1 MYKYEEQTN
10 GRINSSMLKVAW
22 KFCQT
27 RLIVA
32 SIIRTLSILLG
43 IISITV
49 FLNIILRAK
58 LSQSENERK
67 RNMFAP
73 LVWSLYIWI
82 LNLFYLLTLCCF
94 PKGMESVRGNETLET
109 EFRVYD
115 GDVRRELHKQIYY
128 CIGFV
133 LCVAGMFYLKS
144 VSNWLDLR

>member
-49 FLNIILRAK
+49 FLNIILHAK
-58 LSQSENERK
+58 LSQNDIQIK
-67 RNMFAP
+67 RNGFAS
-73 LVWSLYIWI
+73 LVGS
-82 LNLFYLLTLCCF
+82 
-94 PKGMESVRGNETLET
+94 P
-109 EFRVYD
+109 
-115 GDVRRELHKQIYY
+115 
-128 CIGFV
+128 
-133 LCVAGMFYLKS
+133 
-144 VSNWLDLR
+144 